1 MPAASALQNN
11 VIPDGWFEYPGSV
24 NSARRKLR
32 TWLLQRQ
39 DDGNSRGGG
48 AIVLCPPMRAFCR
61 PTAIEE
67 LELVRGYCLAACLS
81 LWTDV
86 TADWDSPTY
95 STL

>member
-32 TWLLQRQ
+32 TWLLQRG
-39 DDGNSRGGG
+39 DDGNSRGGSGGGSGGGGG

-67 LELVRGYCLAACLS
+67 LELVRGSASLLACHFGR
-81 LWTDV
+81 
-86 TADWDSPTY
+86 Y
-95 STL
+95 S